1 MQQPLITPRDDRAA
15 YEYSIQ
21 ATEDY
26 NYEPRRTEEQV
37 ASTWQPPAWRPTDT
51 PNYKPKP
58 LRWPFVS
65 GLMVLLVVAIALI
78 IFADKSLPNSDT
90 SARFL
95 GLHSNASQPV
105 RLARD
110 VLPNNTA
117 TMTPVSGMTSMSQ
130 STLSS
135 EEEVRVAVQS
145 SSSPE
150 IVSQATPT
158 LQSSTETQSIPSSG
172 STSPIFIVTG
182 VTETER
188 LSLSA
193 SETMDNNAFRLP
205 DPETSNPSSVPSVTI
220 SQDTSVTA
228 SGLSSVTAPS
238 SEPVSSSTSATS
250 VSGMSL
256 IPISVSTSYFTRNVT
271 VPVTTILFTSTF
283 TRTRTSSFSSASTFT
298 TTFVTDVTDVAPT
311 TVMSFWSSDGSEGAV
326 PISTGMGTGVKP
338 TTIVSGVTTTVAGV
352 STATDVVTSV
362 FTSTLTGVVIPS
374 VGQVTITYFQT
385 VMPVPVTEPPKP
397 VKVTGVE
404 VIDGTVIEVIK
415 TQGPVVVVVPT
426 NEVQTRVVEQEIR
439 TGVVRVGGSAVT
451 NVVVITPTP
460 GVAIGQVTNVDGAPR
475 TIQAVVAPVEVGQ
488 PVTYTVVDN
497 VGGSLVS
504 QVVVT
509 TPAGPPYQPVSY
521 TVVREQGGSLVTQVV
536 VTIPTG
542 PPGQLITYTAI
553 NMEGGTPV
561 TQVVVTTPSVDGPF
575 VPITYLVTTNIGGTP
590 TVVTITP
597 APTTFVTTIDGT
609 TITRVTTPPVTSFTT
624 TIDGTLTTLTLTTTP
639 TNTSPITLTLAT
651 TSRETLSTFTSTI
664 PPTTFL
670 TTISGSL
677 RTITSTPS
685 PTTSLSTRLPTTL
698 TYTSTTTPT
707 PSSPSESLVPQT
719 RVISWSETDIFLGT
733 FLPALLAIAIVIPL
747 RIIDLNAKLYQPF
760 QSLTLPTGGLGAN
773 TLLVQYSG
781 VLSFVTPVITLLQAK
796 HPVPFVTTLMVGC
809 GSLMVPFA
817 TEAVG
822 LKLHGDCYL
831 NTASKNCG
839 PALGVNRTAGY
850 VLVGLMVVVVVL
862 LGVVMWFTNWGRKGV
877 TGVRANPWNLAGMG
891 SLLGGVR
898 SDLGRGH
905 GKKMRYKRYGMGW
918 YRNRDG
924 REDYG
929 MIVLD
934 EAGQGLQQQ
943 QHPTS
948 ESESDDMDGG
958 DTVADLKTG
967 VSGSHLPFMT
977 LRIPWRVGLILF
989 QLAVFIFII
998 YYHAYY
1004 RGGIKDN
1011 GKLWT
1016 FMNANTFGVRFL
1028 SAIIGVI
1035 VAFCWQ
1041 SFFLSVST
1049 MTPFQLMALSTQP
1062 ASRSILFSP
1071 NTNPFSGLYSAIRNR
1086 HMFLLA
1092 VSIAAIMSE
1101 FLPVLLSNV
1110 PFSLYQ
1116 TSAAAT
1122 ACAVLSCLFLAVMLA
1137 VLGWSFW
1144 IRYPPM
1150 PADPRSIAGMM
1161 YYLSQSPTL
1170 LADLEGISS
1179 MDGAARRKRIEE
1191 NGGRYY
1197 YGVLPVSVGN
1207 GLWESQDRRRLGVEV
1222 ETGGGSGSSG
1232 YEPEDGTTPAFAAL
1246 DGPAMTETARRGEY
1260 HAVDGSGDG
1269 GSGELRHD
1277 RSFMSQNT
1285 AYQGHRIDEQPAMY
1299 G

>member
-26 NYEPRRTEEQV
+26 NYEPRRTEEEV
-37 ASTWQPPAWRPTDT
+37 APTWQPPAWRPTDI

-58 LRWPFVS
+58 LRWPFIS

-95 GLHSNASQPV
+95 GLHPNASQPV

-110 VLPNNTA
+110 VLPNDTA
-117 TMTPVSGMTSMSQ
+117 TIFPVSVMTEASQ
-130 STLSS
+130 STFGL
-135 EEEVRVAVQS
+135 EDEDTTAIQS
-145 SSSPE
+145 SSSSGT
-150 IVSQATPT
+150 VSQTIST
-158 LQSSTETQSIPSSG
+158 LQTSTATQFTLSSDSTFQPS
-172 STSPIFIVTG
+172 IVTG

-188 LSLSA
+188 LPLSA
-193 SETMDNNAFRLP
+193 SETLDNTAFRLP
-205 DPETSNPSSVPSVTI
+205 GPETSISSSVPSATM
-220 SQDTSVTA
+220 SQDMSATVSGSLSVTA
-228 SGLSSVTAPS
+228 SPS
-238 SEPVSSSTSATS
+238 EFVSSGTSLSS

-256 IPISVSTSYFTRNVT
+256 IPISVSISYFTQNIT
-271 VPVTTILFTSTF
+271 VPVTTIVFTSTF

-311 TVMSFWSSDGSEGAV
+311 TVMSFWSSDGSQGTV
-326 PISTGMGTGVKP
+326 PVSTGMGTGVKP
-338 TTIVSGVTTTVAGV
+338 TTVVSGVTTTVAGV
-352 STATDVVTSV
+352 STVTDIGTSV

-385 VMPVPVTEPPKP
+385 ILPVPVTQPPNP

-404 VIDGTVIEVIK
+404 VIDGTVIQVVK

-426 NEVQTRVVEQEIR
+426 NEVQTRVLEQEIR
-439 TGVVRVGGSAVT
+439 TGVVRVGGSVVT
-451 NVVVITPTP
+451 DVVVITPTP
-460 GVAIGQVTNVDGAPR
+460 GVAVGQVTNVDGSPR

-488 PVTYTVVDN
+488 PVTYTVVNN

-521 TVVREQGGSLVTQVV
+521 TVVREQGGSLATQVM
-536 VTIPTG
+536 VTTPTG
-542 PPGQLITYTAI
+542 PPGRPITYTAI
-553 NMEGGTPV
+553 TMEGGTPV
-561 TQVVVTTPSVDGPF
+561 TQVVVATPSVDGPF
-575 VPITYLVTTNIGGTP
+575 VPITYLVTSNIGGTP

-609 TITRVTTPPVTSFTT
+609 AMTRVTTPPVTSFTT

-639 TNTSPITLTLAT
+639 TGASPITLTLIT
-651 TSRETLSTFTSTI
+651 TSGGTLSTFTSTT
-664 PPTTFL
+664 PRTTLL

-677 RTITSTPS
+677 MTITSTPS
-685 PTTSLSTRLPTTL
+685 PTTSFSTRLRSTL

-707 PSSPSESLVPQT
+707 PSSPSESLVPST
-719 RVISWSETDIFLGT
+719 RVISWSEGDIFLGT

-760 QSLTLPTGGLGAN
+760 QSLASSTGGLGAN
-773 TLLVQYSG
+773 TLLTQYSG
-781 VLSFVTPVITLLQAK
+781 ILSFITPVITLLQAK
-796 HPVPFVTTLMVGC
+796 HPIPFVTTLMVGC

-817 TEAVG
+817 TEAIG

-850 VLVGLMVVVVVL
+850 VLVGLMAVVVVL
-862 LGVVMWFTNWGRKGV
+862 LGVVMWFMNGGGRRGV

-891 SLLGGVR
+891 SLLGGVK
-898 SDLGRGH
+898 SDLGGDA
-905 GKKMRYKRYGMGW
+905 KKMRYKRYGMGW
-918 YRNRDG
+918 YRNQHG

-929 MIVLD
+929 VVVLD

-943 QHPTS
+943 YTD
-948 ESESDDMDGG
+948 SESDDMDGNA
-958 DTVADLKTG
+958 VADLKTG
-967 VSGSHLPFMT
+967 VSGNHLPFMT

-989 QLAVFIFII
+989 QLGVLIFII

-1004 RGGIKDN
+1004 RGGIKDD
-1011 GKLWT
+1011 GRFWT

-1035 VAFCWQ
+1035 IAFCWQ

-1062 ASRSILFSP
+1062 ASRSLLLSP
-1071 NTNPFSGLYSAIRNR
+1071 STNPFSGLYSAMKSR
-1086 HMFLLA
+1086 HTFLLA
-1092 VSIAAIMSE
+1092 VSTAAIMSE

-1110 PFSLYQ
+1110 PFTLYQ

-1122 ACAVLSCLFLAVMLA
+1122 ACAVLSCIFLAVMLA

-1179 MDGAARRKRIEE
+1179 MDGTARRKRVEE
-1191 NGGRYY
+1191 NGRRYY
-1197 YGVLPVSVGN
+1197 YGVLPVAAGRD
-1207 GLWESQDRRRLGVEV
+1207 GLWESQDVNRRRLGVEV
-1222 ETGGGSGSSG
+1222 EAGGGD
-1232 YEPEDGTTPAFAAL
+1232 EDGTTPASAAEL
-1246 DGPAMTETARRGEY
+1246 TMTETAGRAGGY
-1260 HAVDGSGDG
+1260 HAVVGGGDGDGNSGSG
-1269 GSGELRHD
+1269 LRHD
-1277 RSFMSQNT
+1277 RSFVSQDT
-1285 AYQGHRIDEQPAMY
+1285 AYQGHRIDEQPAIY